1 VPVYEVVK
9 MRQVSEDLNRKAII
23 ALGEEINN
31 LVKAL
36 NKVADIIGEHERRLK
51 SLEKKADRTR

>member
-1 VPVYEVVK
+1 

-23 ALGEEINN
+23 ALGKEINN
-31 LVKAL
+31 LTKAL

-51 SLEKKADRTR
+51 SLEKKIR